1 MTGFQEA
8 TECIIYYLAVHVQ
21 CRERLEK
28 EIAEAAPPNSRVKVT
43 SPANAIERRFSV
55 WIGAYWG
62 CQRQVAARFLW
73 WRSMLHIAGGIT
85 PSGFHLQRATTPD
98 RCTADWYRKQAS
110 LILAIGGSILASLGS
125 FQQMWMSKAE
135 YEEHGSSLVH
145 RKCP

>member
-1 MTGFQEA
+1 MLRAGLT
-8 TECIIYYLAVHVQ
+8 Q

-55 WIGAYWG
+55 WIGA
-62 CQRQVAARFLW
+62 A
-73 WRSMLHIAGGIT
+73 SGILSCSSVT
-85 PSGFHLQRATTPD
+85 SLDVDVSACLKVSQTAVREPKRTLQ
-98 RCTADWYRKQAS
+98 ADSNVHA
-110 LILAIGGSILASLGS
+110 GGSILASLGS